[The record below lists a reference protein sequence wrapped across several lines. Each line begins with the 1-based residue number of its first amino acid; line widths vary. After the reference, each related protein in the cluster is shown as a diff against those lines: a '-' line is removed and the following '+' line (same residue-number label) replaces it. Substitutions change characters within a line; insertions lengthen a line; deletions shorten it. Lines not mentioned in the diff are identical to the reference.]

1 MTSSQLILVSVT
13 SALVAV
19 FAMLLVAT
27 LNRSRRKDEDDQE
40 SNEKPPSS

>member
-13 SALVAV
+13 SALIAV

-27 LNRSRRKDEDDQE
+27 LRRARSKDDEED
-40 SNEKPPSS
+40 K

>member
-13 SALVAV
+13 SALIAV

-27 LNRSRRKDEDDQE
+27 LKRTRNKEDEED
-40 SNEKPPSS
+40 K

>member
-13 SALVAV
+13 SALIAV

-27 LNRSRRKDEDDQE
+27 VSRARRKDPEDE
-40 SNEKPPSS
+40 SKKS